1 MGLLSGILGGGGSGG
16 SAPNNTQNTATAAGQ
31 GINAQG
37 NKNSI
42 GNTTTNVKSDS
53 RISSVK
59 DSNNKIAVANGG
71 SVNYTT
77 NNAGISGADLA
88 TFGNEISK
96 AAGGGSG
103 GGVQVSNATPG
114 AAAVMAT
121 ASTVRWGL
129 IAGIVGAVIAAI
141 YFFKSK

>member
-1 MGLLSGILGGGGSGG
+1 MFSIGGGSKSSQSSNQFTGG
-16 SAPNNTQNTATAAGQ
+16 AVAAG
-31 GINAQG
+31 GAEALG
-37 NKNSI
+37 NKNTI
-42 GNTTTNVKSDS
+42 GNTTTNVKTDS

-71 SVNYTT
+71 AVNYTT
-77 NNAGISGADLA
+77 NNTGISGADLA
-88 TFGNEISK
+88 TFGNEIAK
-96 AAGGGSG
+96 ATSGGGG

-114 AAAVMAT
+114 GAAVMAQ

-129 IAGIVGAVIAAI
+129 IAAIAGVVVVAI